1 MRPGVVV
8 LGCAVRPDGACGPA
22 LEARVRA
29 GAAQLAACRAAALFL
44 TGHNSG
50 GPVTEARAAAKL
62 ARELGVAEER
72 IVLEERASNT
82 LENALFVKPLVL
94 ERGIT
99 ELIVVTSDFHMKRSS
114 FIFDEVFSQTRVKVG
129 YSCHY

>member
-1 MRPGVVV
+1 MLRGICS
-8 LGCAVRPDGACGPA
+8 GCDQC
-22 LEARVRA
+22 L
-29 GAAQLAACRAAALFL
+29 C
-44 TGHNSG
+44 T
-50 GPVTEARAAAKL
+50 VTEARAAAKL

-114 FIFDEVFSQTRVKVG
+114 FIFDEVFSQTRVKLTYVEAPSNYG
-129 YSCHY
+129 PPERLARAMKEEAGLLQAQVSLGWPILGSASA